1 VLSSSKKSSKFRADM
16 SYDIL
21 KSIAE
26 QSEENQPSRMEGSG
40 RSSGVM
46 MSSVHEVTPMSDIP
60 RMMKFNGS
68 GSTKLKRRGIEL
80 SSSKKGYLS
89 QYWRH

>member
-1 VLSSSKKSSKFRADM
+1 M

-26 QSEENQPSRMEGSG
+26 QSEENHPSRMEGSG

-60 RMMKFNGS
+60 KIIKFNGT

-89 QYWRH
+89 QFWRN